1 MEVFIHMINSST
13 AYFLSRDSMGC
24 LGDSTHLSQH
34 HSQDCIYVTDWL
46 GPGLSE
52 GCRPR
57 HIDLNRRQ
65 PLHVVAIVRGPRQHS
80 QKKVA
85 KSGKSAIKSFFFF
98 AYNFFFKIFFLM
110 WTIFSL
116 FGVCSNITSLLC
128 FGFLERH
135 AGFQLPDQ
143 QSNLRPLHWKA
154 KSSALESQGSPYYIF

>member
-1 MEVFIHMINSST
+1 MINSST

-46 GPGLSE
+46 GPGLSG

-65 PLHVVAIVRGPRQHS
+65 PLHVAAIVRGSRQHS

-85 KSGKSAIKSFFFF
+85 KSGKRAVKSFFFLLIH
-98 AYNFFFKIFFLM
+98 FFLRFFFFLM

-116 FGVCSNITSLLC
+116 FGVRSNIVSLLC

-135 AGFQLPDQ
+135 AGFQLPGQ

-154 KSSALESQGSPYYIF
+154 KPSALDSQGSPYYSF